1 MGKLPTCCG
10 LVVYV
15 TDLLWGNWR
24 NGFWEK
30 LLGKVANLLQSCYE
44 LVVYVADLIATQWGS
59 RQLITDFY
67 RLANN
72 CYGETGV
79 MAFIL
84 QKINYSAR

>member
-1 MGKLPTCCG
+1 
-10 LVVYV
+10 
-15 TDLLWGNWR
+15 LLWGNWR

-30 LLGKVANLLQSCYE
+30 LLGEVANLLQSCYE

-79 MAFIL
+79 MDFGLYPAENQL
-84 QKINYSAR
+84 QCETATTRRGCT